1 MVIGIGGRLSGGDQI
16 DVKDPTGI
24 KIEQSLIAFKPRL
37 GNWILVNFEGTSLN
51 FSIIFPL
58 FLKFP
63 LIFMNM
69 VRRSFAYPTT
79 K

>member
-1 MVIGIGGRLSGGDQI
+1 MLRIQLESH
-16 DVKDPTGI
+16 
-24 KIEQSLIAFKPRL
+24 IEQSLIEFKPRL

-51 FSIIFPL
+51 FSMIFPFIL
-58 FLKFP
+58 NFI

-69 VRRSFAYPTT
+69 DIRSFVYPTT